1 MKREICLPRPSRVD
15 VASLETLGTK
25 WLSTDLEED
34 PRITRT
40 TIDEVGWVLVDTRGG
55 LMVIEKHN
63 AEKNWGPGDNQ
74 DQNNQAAE
82 EVDEYD

>member
-1 MKREICLPRPSRVD
+1 MKRSRKGRDIRAMTLMIMIMRKMKREICLPRPSRVD

-40 TIDEVGWVLVDTRGG
+40 TIDEVG
-55 LMVIEKHN
+55 
-63 AEKNWGPGDNQ
+63 
-74 DQNNQAAE
+74 
-82 EVDEYD
+82 